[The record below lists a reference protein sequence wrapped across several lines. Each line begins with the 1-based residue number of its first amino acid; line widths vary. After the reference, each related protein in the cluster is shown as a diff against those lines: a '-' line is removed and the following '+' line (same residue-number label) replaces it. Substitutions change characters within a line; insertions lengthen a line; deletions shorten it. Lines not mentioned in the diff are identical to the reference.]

1 MQPDGIAHELPA
13 LRQAIPIAQPYPA
26 DSIVDQ
32 LWGALGQGKPE
43 ELAELNEDIYLE
55 LFNDESDH

>member
-1 MQPDGIAHELPA
+1 MQPDGIAYELPA
-13 LRQAIPIAQPYPA
+13 LRQAIPVTQPQPVG
-26 DSIVDQ
+26 STVDQ

-43 ELAELNEDIYLE
+43 ELAELEEDIYLE